1 MSDRSGNGNG
11 NGDLN
16 IDPVTLPGFSA
27 RAIGRGRTATVYLR
41 GEADMQVQLMMR
53 RFLEALHAEAL
64 RAPLSEIIVD
74 VHELEFMTSSCF
86 KELVSWANTMQS
98 LAKDKRYNVRVLSNP
113 KSHWQKRSLFALSR
127 FAAEIITVE

>member
-1 MSDRSGNGNG
+1 MSDHNGNAE
-11 NGDLN
+11 
-16 IDPVTLPGFSA
+16 IHIEPVALAGFSA

-53 RFLEALHAEAL
+53 RFFEALHAEAL
-64 RAPLSEIIVD
+64 RLALSEVIVD
-74 VHELEFMTSSCF
+74 VRELEFMTSSCF

-98 LAKDKRYNVRVLSNP
+98 LAKERRYGVRVLSNP

-127 FAAEIITVE
+127 FASEIITVE